1 MSVTRESWP
10 QPRSR
15 LRERPRAVAASAAA
29 GLVLVAAS
37 FGIGLAAGDGGG
49 GGPERKDTDSV
60 GQLKRTLAQ
69 QSQAARTAQTSANT
83 LRTQNARL
91 VRRVTIQRTRATG
104 WKRRYL
110 TLRRSRNRRR

>member
-1 MSVTRESWP
+1 MPVTRESWP
-10 QPRSR
+10 QPRTR
-15 LRERPRAVAASAAA
+15 LRERPRALAACAVA

-37 FGIGLAAGDGGG
+37 FGVGLAAGG
-49 GGPERKDTDSV
+49 GGPGGKDAAQV
-60 GQLKRTLAQ
+60 RQLKRTLTQ
-69 QSQAARTAQTSANT
+69 QAQAAQTAQVSGNS

-91 VRRVTIQRTRATG
+91 SRRASIQRTRANG